1 MNSTPGPS
9 QVPPC
14 PEPHTSVAS
23 ECGFSELRLR
33 PRARTRAWA
42 QAMCSQELAPGV
54 GDQEQDQVQEP
65 RRTGG
70 SRAGGGGKAGSPFLC
85 TAPGRSW
92 AIALVYSCYL
102 YHITRLD
109 WNDRRSRARACNA
122 LVHSS
127 SHKGGGVTG
136 GPRTSASRPFGTMPK
151 GRYQTIHI
159 REPMH
164 ACACS
169 RISDRSPECS
179 VPVRHLG
186 RWPRAP
192 GTLCRAPWLLPS

>member
-1 MNSTPGPS
+1 MANLPSDPKILSMYTPDPS
-9 QVPPC
+9 
-14 PEPHTSVAS
+14 
-23 ECGFSELRLR
+23 R
-33 PRARTRAWA
+33 P
-42 QAMCSQELAPGV
+42 SIYSDPGTTMM
-54 GDQEQDQVQEP
+54 
-65 RRTGG
+65 R
-70 SRAGGGGKAGSPFLC
+70 

-127 SHKGGGVTG
+127 SHKGGGLTG
-136 GPRTSASRPFGTMPK
+136 GPRTSASRPFGTKPNK
-151 GRYQTIHI
+151 GDISYQTAHI

-186 RWPRAP
+186 RAP